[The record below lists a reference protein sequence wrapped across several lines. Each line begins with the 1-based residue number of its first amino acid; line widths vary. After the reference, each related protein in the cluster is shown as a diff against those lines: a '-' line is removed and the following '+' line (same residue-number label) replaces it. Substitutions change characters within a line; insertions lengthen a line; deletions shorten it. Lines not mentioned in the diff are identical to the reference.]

1 MGFQMVGS
9 MILAA
14 WAGIKLDE
22 HFHVKAHLFTIFLM
36 LFAVIGSL
44 YVVTKGLIDGK

>member
-9 MILAA
+9 MMLAA

-22 HFHVKAHLFTIFLM
+22 HFQVKAHLFTIFLM

-44 YVVTKGLIDGK
+44 YIVIKGLTHGK